1 MQFNIMEECPKH
13 GHDETFVS
21 DTPEYLICT
30 VCHLV
35 FRNPL
40 LVISCGHKYCQPCFD
55 LLKQR
60 SQDNNAPLLCPN
72 DNQPI
77 DEGRV
82 CEDLG
87 LRRTIGCLLVKCGS
101 SVLGCAWEGELSE
114 LVVHQSKCQHRTQQ
128 QQRQQQQQLQQAVR
142 QLEEKEKE
150 INELKEKGRRNE
162 EEIRGLQGLIC
173 ELKGENKDL
182 RMELGKV
189 KAVSSLSEDD
199 IPSVR
204 GAISECGQAY
214 AKDIETSAK
223 EVDLRKPTQHSD
235 GERFWF
241 YGGTRDSVVMGRNNR
256 LDFDKPCIIGVPAG
270 MVCRGDKVYFEVT
283 CSDVW
288 DKCVW
293 FALGLAKKNFQPLSN
308 DVKLKG
314 VLDIPSVKW
323 WESNYYG
330 FNA

>member
-1 MQFNIMEECPKH
+1 M
-13 GHDETFVS
+13 
-21 DTPEYLICT
+21 
-30 VCHLV
+30 
-35 FRNPL
+35 
-40 LVISCGHKYCQPCFD
+40 
-55 LLKQR
+55 
-60 SQDNNAPLLCPN
+60 
-72 DNQPI
+72 
-77 DEGRV
+77 
-82 CEDLG
+82 
-87 LRRTIGCLLVKCGS
+87 
-101 SVLGCAWEGELSE
+101 
-114 LVVHQSKCQHRTQQ
+114 
-128 QQRQQQQQLQQAVR
+128 R

-173 ELKGENKDL
+173 ELKGENNDL

-189 KAVSSLSEDD
+189 KAVSFLSEDE

-204 GAISECGQAY
+204 GAISECGQAS

-223 EVDLRKPTQHSD
+223 EVDLRKPTQHSE

-241 YGGTRDSVVMGRNNR
+241 YGGARDSVVMGQSNR

-283 CSDVW
+283 CSDFW

-293 FALGLAKKNFQPLSN
+293 FASGLAKKNFQQLSD

-330 FNA
+330 FNGGICLENKCNESPYKRNLIGYFGSNPREGVTIGVAVDMRTSGQLSFSGDGEWSQPWGVAFKNLLKGEEYFPLFIGCLLDPI